1 MDPIA
6 DRANFEQMMR
16 GKRALRDSQ
25 APSPEGSEDDEARSP
40 ISNDG
45 EIDIFGLKTPPLGSM
60 RGRKGKN
67 AKGDAEEPKREAMD
81 VMH

>member
-1 MDPIA
+1 
-6 DRANFEQMMR
+6 MMR
-16 GKRALRDSQ
+16 GQRALRDSQ
-25 APSPEGSEDDEARSP
+25 GLSPEGSEDDEIRSP

-45 EIDIFGLKTPPLGSM
+45 DVVIGLKTPPTR

-67 AKGDAEEPKREAMD
+67 NNSDALEEPEQERETMD